1 LKRAIGTETFMDA
14 IEPTACKHG
23 QTRTRLLDAA
33 CKVFAEKGFRDATI
47 ADICKLANAN
57 IAAVNYH
64 FRDKETLYAEA
75 WRQAFRRSIE
85 AHPFD
90 GGVPATAPA
99 ADRLRG
105 HIHGLIHRTSDIESY
120 ELEIIHKELANP
132 TGLLVEAVTQL
143 IVPFQQAV
151 SGVVRELL
159 GARASDQQVHLWQYS
174 ILMLCLHP
182 GASQCKRKHLPA
194 EVQRLL
200 PSLNVSIQDTVD
212 HITLFSL
219 AGIEAQRRRIE
230 SGEADDRK

>member
-1 LKRAIGTETFMDA
+1 MDVTESSA
-14 IEPTACKHG
+14 GKHG
-23 QTRTRLLDAA
+23 QTRTRLLEAA
-33 CKVFAEKGFRDATI
+33 CKVFAEKGYREATI
-47 ADICKLANAN
+47 ADICKVANAN

-75 WRQAFRRSIE
+75 WRQAFHRSME

-105 HIHGLIHRTSDIESY
+105 LIRCLVHRTSDLENY

-151 SGVVRELL
+151 GGVVRELL
-159 GARASDQQVHLWQYS
+159 GARASDQEVRLCQFI
-174 ILMLCLHP
+174 ILIMCLHP
-182 GASQCKRKHLPA
+182 GTSQCNRKRLPD
-194 EVQRLL
+194 EVQKLL
-200 PSLNVSIQDTVD
+200 PRLDVSLDETVD

-219 AGIEAQRRRIE
+219 AGIEAQRQRIE